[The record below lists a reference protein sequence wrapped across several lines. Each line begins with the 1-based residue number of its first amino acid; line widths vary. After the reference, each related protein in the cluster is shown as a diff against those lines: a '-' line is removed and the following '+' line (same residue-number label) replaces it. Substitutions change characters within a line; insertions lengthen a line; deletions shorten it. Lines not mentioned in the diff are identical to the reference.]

1 MTEFWLFFRL
11 SAPLFVIVFVGFL
24 VAKWRWRR
32 EWTELGSKFVF
43 MVALPALLFH
53 IMTGLHSLPPVDER
67 LLIAFFGSCFIGFI
81 IGRVIAARVFHLDGV
96 SQSVFALGGVFSNNV
111 LLGVPIARLTLGE
124 EALPAVALVL
134 VFNAFTLWTLAT
146 ISVEWARHGSFT
158 VVGFG
163 KTALSVLKNP
173 LVAAI
178 LAGTA
183 FGMSGLKLFD
193 WAEVALD
200 GIGKLAA
207 PTALLVLGM
216 GLAEYGIRQGWDQ
229 SLAICTLKLIVQPLV
244 VWALAAM
251 LGLPP
256 LETSVVVLL
265 ASLSMG
271 VNVYMMATQFG
282 TLQGTIA
289 SSLVLST
296 GLASLTTPAL
306 LALLHAVSPE
316 LP

>member
-1 MTEFWLFFRL
+1 MSEFWQFFL
-11 SAPLFVIVFVGFL
+11 LCAPLFVIVFVGFAI
-24 VAKWRWRR
+24 AKWRWRR

-53 IMTGLHSLPPVDER
+53 LMSQLSALPPVDMR
-67 LLIAFFGSCFIGFI
+67 LLIAFFGSCFIVFL
-81 IGRVIAARVFHLDGV
+81 IGRVVSARVFHLDGV
-96 SQSVFALGGVFSNNV
+96 SQSVFALAGVFSNNV
-111 LLGVPIARLTLGE
+111 LLGVPIARMTLGE
-124 EALPAVALVL
+124 AALPSVALVL

-146 ISVEWARHGSFT
+146 VSVEWARHGEFT
-158 VVGFG
+158 VAGFG

-207 PTALLVLGM
+207 PLALLVLGM
-216 GLAEYGIRQGWDQ
+216 GLAEYGFRQGWHQ
-229 SLAICTLKLIVQPLV
+229 SLAICALKLIVQPLV

-256 LETSVVVLL
+256 METTVVVLF
-265 ASLSMG
+265 ASLSIG
-271 VNVYMMATQFG
+271 VNVYMMAVQFG
-282 TLQGTIA
+282 TMQSTIA

-296 GLASLTTPAL
+296 GLAALTTPVL
-306 LALLHAVSPE
+306 LSVLHAVSPRH
-316 LP
+316 

>member
-11 SAPLFVIVFVGFL
+11 SAPLFIIVFAGFL
-24 VAKWRWRR
+24 IAKWRWRR
-32 EWTELGSKFVF
+32 EWTEWGSKFVF

-53 IMTGLHSLPPVDER
+53 MMTGLHSLPPVDAR
-67 LLIAFFGSCFIGFI
+67 LLIAFFGSCFIVFI
-81 IGRVIAARVFHLDGV
+81 IGRVVSARVFHLDGV

-111 LLGVPIARLTLGE
+111 LLGVPIAKLTLGE
-124 EALPAVALVL
+124 AAMPSVALVL
-134 VFNAFTLWTLAT
+134 VFNALTLWTLAT
-146 ISVEWARHGSFT
+146 VSVEWARHGAFT
-158 VVGFG
+158 VAGFG
-163 KTALSVLKNP
+163 KTAISVLKNP

-178 LAGTA
+178 LTGTA
-183 FGMSGLKLFD
+183 FGLSGLRLFD
-193 WAEVALD
+193 WADVALD

-216 GLAEYGIRQGWDQ
+216 GLAEYGIRQNWDQ

-265 ASLSMG
+265 ASLAMG
-271 VNVYMMATQFG
+271 VNVYMMAAQFG
-282 TLQGTIA
+282 ALQSTIA

-296 GLASLTTPAL
+296 GLASLTTPFL
-306 LALLHAVSPE
+306 LALLHAVSP
-316 LP
+316 

>member
-1 MTEFWLFFRL
+1 MSEFWQFFRL
-11 SAPLFVIVFVGFL
+11 SAPLFVIVFAGFL
-24 VAKWRWRR
+24 IAKWRWRR

-43 MVALPALLFH
+43 TAALPALLFH
-53 IMTGLHSLPPVDER
+53 MMTGIATLPPVDAR
-67 LLIAFFGSCFIGFI
+67 LLIAFFGGCFIVFI
-81 IGRVIAARVFHLDGV
+81 IGRVVAARVFHLDGV

-124 EALPAVALVL
+124 QALPPVALVL
-134 VFNAFTLWTLAT
+134 VFNAFTLWTLVT
-146 ISVEWARHGSFT
+146 VSVEWARQGAFT
-158 VVGFG
+158 RAGFG

-193 WAEVALD
+193 WAELALD

-207 PTALLVLGM
+207 PLALLVLGM
-216 GLAEYGIRQGWDQ
+216 GLAEYGVRQGWTQ

-244 VWALAAM
+244 VWGLAA
-251 LGLPP
+251 LLDLPP

-265 ASLSMG
+265 ASLAIG
-271 VNVYMMATQFG
+271 VNVYMMAMQFG
-282 TLQGTIA
+282 TLQSTIA

-296 GLASLTTPAL
+296 GLASITTPVL
-306 LALLHAVSPE
+306 LALLHS
-316 LP
+316 L

>member
-1 MTEFWLFFRL
+1 MREFWQFFRL
-11 SAPLFVIVFVGFL
+11 SAPLFVIVFAGF
-24 VAKWRWRR
+24 AIARWRWRR
-32 EWTELGSKFVF
+32 EWTELGSKLVF

-53 IMTGLHSLPPVDER
+53 MMSALSELPPVDAR
-67 LLIAFFGSCFIGFI
+67 LLIAFFGSCLVVFI
-81 IGRVIAARVFHLDGV
+81 IGRIVSARLFHLDGV
-96 SQSVFALGGVFSNNV
+96 EQSVFALAGVFSNNV

-124 EALPAVALVL
+124 EALPSVALVL
-134 VFNAFTLWTLAT
+134 VFNAFTLWTLVT
-146 ISVEWARHGSFT
+146 VSVEWARHGSFT
-158 VVGFG
+158 VTGFG

-183 FGMSGLKLFD
+183 FGMSGLKLYD
-193 WAEVALD
+193 WAEYTLG

-207 PTALLVLGM
+207 PMALLVLGM
-216 GLAEYGIRQGWDQ
+216 GLAEYGMRKGLHQ

-244 VWALAAM
+244 VWALAAL

-265 ASLSMG
+265 ASLSTG
-271 VNVYMMATQFG
+271 VNVYMMAMQFG
-282 TLQGTIA
+282 TLQSTIA

-296 GLASLTTPAL
+296 GLAAITTPIL
-306 LALLHAVSPE
+306 LALLHAVRPDA
-316 LP
+316 